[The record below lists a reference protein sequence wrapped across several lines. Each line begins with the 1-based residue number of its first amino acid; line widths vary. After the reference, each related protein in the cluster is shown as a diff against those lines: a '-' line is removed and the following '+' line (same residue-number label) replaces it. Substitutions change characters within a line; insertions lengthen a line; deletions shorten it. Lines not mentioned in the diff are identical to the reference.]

1 MYTYMYL
8 LHVTLH
14 AFISCVH
21 LLHTAGDTHYIY
33 YTQACDRLQSLTLEK
48 LHCFRSK
55 GFKERSIAT
64 NGNLLNA
71 IIDSY
76 K

>member
-33 YTQACDRLQSLTLEK
+33 YTQACDRLQSLTLE
-48 LHCFRSK
+48 
-55 GFKERSIAT
+55 IA
-64 NGNLLNA
+64 LFLQ
-71 IIDSY
+71 
-76 K
+76 